1 MRTFLIIRKQRRN
14 VAFSN
19 LHRFGRIGLPS
30 GVGTANQQPEME
42 TPNPYQAPTTA
53 PGSTYPAIE
62 KPSLLNVLF
71 SFNGRISRST
81 YWIWTV
87 VPIIVFVILA
97 GLILPLFTYN
107 SSTTQTA
114 TEVGEP
120 AEMTGE
126 PILALILVLLVYVP
140 LLWINLALQVKRWH
154 DRDRSGWMV
163 LISFV
168 PIVSIW
174 ALIECGF
181 LRGTVGPN
189 QFGQDPT

>member
-1 MRTFLIIRKQRRN
+1 M
-14 VAFSN
+14 
-19 LHRFGRIGLPS
+19 
-30 GVGTANQQPEME
+30 
-42 TPNPYQAPTTA
+42 
-53 PGSTYPAIE
+53 
-62 KPSLLNVLF
+62 
-71 SFNGRISRST
+71 
-81 YWIWTV
+81 